1 MKMKIILFLLANLF
15 LVNSLALTNEIG
27 TFQNNSDIPN
37 NETEYNSDN
46 ETDEIHRFIYEE
58 IKGFVNEKYKETK
71 NDIGNVRKETKNDI
85 ENMHKET
92 KNDIANVRKETKND
106 IENVRKECN
115 LVKNEIVFLN
125 EKILKIE
132 DYDLYKLY
140 KGNSI
145 FNDKTN
151 KLHKDLKSAIDFIHD
166 NFVSRYEF
174 RQFWELSGLQK
185 LIQQQERQQQN
196 SKTTARPLQTKKSP
210 K

>member
-1 MKMKIILFLLANLF
+1 MKIILFLLANLF
-15 LVNSLALTNEIG
+15 LVNSLVLNEIG

-37 NETEYNSDN
+37 NETEYNRDN

-166 NFVSRYEF
+166 YFVSRYEF
-174 RQFWELSGLQK
+174 RRFWELSGLQK

>member
-1 MKMKIILFLLANLF
+1 MKIILFLLANLF
-15 LVNSLALTNEIG
+15 LVNSLVLNEIG
-27 TFQNNSDIPN
+27 IFQNNSDIPN
-37 NETEYNSDN
+37 NETEYNKDN

-71 NDIGNVRKETKNDI
+71 NDIENV
-85 ENMHKET
+85 HKET

-125 EKILKIE
+125 EKILKID

-145 FNDKTN
+145 FNDRTN

-166 NFVSRYEF
+166 NF
-174 RQFWELSGLQK
+174 
-185 LIQQQERQQQN
+185 I
-196 SKTTARPLQTKKSP
+196 
-210 K
+210 

>member
-1 MKMKIILFLLANLF
+1 MKIILFLLANLF

-27 TFQNNSDIPN
+27 TTTLLQNSDIPN
-37 NETEYNSDN
+37 NETEYNRDN

-85 ENMHKET
+85 
-92 KNDIANVRKETKND
+92 D
-106 IENVRKECN
+106 NVRKECN

-145 FNDKTN
+145 FNDRTN

-174 RQFWELSGLQK
+174 RQFWELSGLYPKIIQK

-196 SKTTARPLQTKKSP
+196 SKTTARQQQANKSP

>member
-1 MKMKIILFLLANLF
+1 MKIILFLLANLF
-15 LVNSLALTNEIG
+15 LVNSWVLTNEIG

-37 NETEYNSDN
+37 NETEYNSVNIDN
-46 ETDEIHRFIYEE
+46 ETDGIHRFIYEE

-71 NDIGNVRKETKNDI
+71 NDID
-85 ENMHKET
+85 
-92 KNDIANVRKETKND
+92 
-106 IENVRKECN
+106 NVRKECN

-145 FNDKTN
+145 LNDKTN
-151 KLHKDLKSAIDFIHD
+151 KLHKDLKGAIDFIHD
-166 NFVSRYEF
+166 NFLSRDEF

-185 LIQQQERQQQN
+185 LKQQQERQQQN

>member
-1 MKMKIILFLLANLF
+1 
-15 LVNSLALTNEIG
+15 
-27 TFQNNSDIPN
+27 
-37 NETEYNSDN
+37 
-46 ETDEIHRFIYEE
+46 
-58 IKGFVNEKYKETK
+58 
-71 NDIGNVRKETKNDI
+71 
-85 ENMHKET
+85 MHKET

-145 FNDKTN
+145 FNDRTN
-151 KLHKDLKSAIDFIHD
+151 KLHKDLTSALDFIHN
-166 NFVSRYEF
+166 NFIRRDEF
-174 RQFWELSGLQK
+174 RQFWELSGLYPKIIQK

-196 SKTTARPLQTKKSP
+196 SKTSTARQQQAKKSP

>member
-1 MKMKIILFLLANLF
+1 MKIILFLLANLF
-15 LVNSLALTNEIG
+15 LVNSLVLNEIG
-27 TFQNNSDIPN
+27 IFQNNSDIPN

-58 IKGFVNEKYKETK
+58 IRGFVNEKYKETK
-71 NDIGNVRKETKNDI
+71 NDIG
-85 ENMHKET
+85 
-92 KNDIANVRKETKND
+92 NVRKETKND

-145 FNDKTN
+145 FNDRTN
-151 KLHKDLKSAIDFIHD
+151 K
-166 NFVSRYEF
+166 
-174 RQFWELSGLQK
+174 
-185 LIQQQERQQQN
+185 
-196 SKTTARPLQTKKSP
+196 
-210 K
+210 

>member
-1 MKMKIILFLLANLF
+1 MKIILFLLANLF

-27 TFQNNSDIPN
+27 IFQNNSDIPN
-37 NETEYNSDN
+37 NETEYNRDN

-85 ENMHKET
+85 DNVYKET

-115 LVKNEIVFLN
+115 LVKNEIVFLT

-132 DYDLYKLY
+132 DYDIFRLYK
-140 KGNSI
+140 KNSI
-145 FNDKTN
+145 LVLKTD
-151 KLHKDLKSAIDFIHD
+151 KLHKDLTSAIDFIHD
-166 NFVSRYEF
+166 NFIRRDEF
-174 RQFWELSGLQK
+174 RRFWELSGLQK